1 MAGNQE
7 GKKKVAVLGVSA
19 VLLVAMVA
27 CVAVGLTRGDEG
39 GSEEEGK
46 GIAKNQRNVDM
57 VCQAAEYKET
67 CHKSLEKALDK
78 DTDLKGLIIAAFNAT
93 AIELSKQIRNSTL
106 YDELAKDSM
115 TKQAMDVCKEVLGYA
130 VDDVRKTVHTLD
142 KFDLGKLNEY
152 AYDLKVWLT
161 GTLTHQY
168 TCLDAFE
175 NTTTEAGQ
183 TMTKVLNTSMEL
195 SNNAIDI
202 VNGLSHLFQGLN
214 LTSFTTS
221 ITSNTNRRL
230 LFLPLVGGIGFP
242 SWFNEGQKHFIRTP
256 GLGNVKP
263 NVVVAQDGSGQFTT
277 LTDALQTVP
286 PKNREPYVI
295 YVKAGIYNEYVTLT
309 KHQTHVTII
318 GDGPTKTR
326 FTGNKCY
333 KNGLQTY
340 FTSTFSVN
348 AAGFTAKDVGFENTA
363 GADGHQAVALRVT
376 ADKAVFYNCHM
387 DGFQD
392 TLYVQ
397 SQRQFYRDCQITGT
411 IDFIFGDAFGVFQ
424 NCKLIVRKPNS
435 NQKCIVTAGGRSKA
449 DSLSALVFQSCQF
462 TGEPALLDLP
472 QKISFLGRPW
482 RNYSKV
488 VIMDSDIDD
497 IFNPE
502 GYMPWAGSAFESTCT
517 YYEFQ
522 NRGLGADT
530 SKRVNWPGVKV
541 INPIEAFDFYPG
553 MFFEIA
559 NETQRDSWILTSRVP
574 YNFGPFPIMPLPD
587 LPIKQFN

>member
-7 GKKKVAVLGVSA
+7 GKKKMAVLGVSA

-27 CVAVGLTRGDEG
+27 CVAVGLSRGGEG
-39 GSEEEGK
+39 GEEETK
-46 GIAKNQRNVDM
+46 SIAKNQKNVEL
-57 VCQAAEYKET
+57 VCQAAEFKET
-67 CHKSLEKALDK
+67 CHKSLAKVSEN

-93 AIELSKQIRNSTL
+93 AIELSNQISNSAL
-106 YDELAKDSM
+106 YDELAKDNM
-115 TKQAMDVCKEVLGYA
+115 TKQAVDVCKEVLGYA
-130 VDDVRKTVHTLD
+130 VDDVHKTIHTLD
-142 KFDLGKLNEY
+142 KFDLSKLNDY

-161 GTLTHQY
+161 GTLSHQY

-175 NTTTEAGQ
+175 NTTTNAGQ
-183 TMTKVLNTSMEL
+183 TMTKMLNSSLEL

-221 ITSNTNRRL
+221 VNSNRRL
-230 LFLPLVGGIGFP
+230 LSTPTVDADGFP
-242 SWFNEGQKHFIRTP
+242 SWVSEGQRRLLQAH

-277 LTDALQTVP
+277 LTDAIKTVP
-286 PKNREPYVI
+286 KKNKTPYVI
-295 YVKAGIYNEYVTLT
+295 YVKAGIYKEYVSLT

-326 FTGNKCY
+326 FTGNKSY
-333 KNGLQTY
+333 RGGLQTY

-348 AAGFTAKDVGFENTA
+348 AAAFTAKDIGFENTA
-363 GADGHQAVALRVT
+363 GPDGHQAVALRVT
-376 ADKAVFYNCHM
+376 ADKAIFHNCHM

-392 TLYVQ
+392 TLYTQ
-397 SQRQFYRDCQITGT
+397 SQRQYYRDCQVTGT

-424 NCKLIVRKPNS
+424 NCKLIVRKPND
-435 NQKCIVTAGGRSKA
+435 NQNCIITAGGRNKV
-449 DSLSALVFQSCQF
+449 DSLSALVFQGCQF
-462 TGEPALLDLP
+462 TGEPTLKALP
-472 QKISFLGRPW
+472 EKISFLGRPW
-482 RNYSKV
+482 RNFSKV

-517 YYEFQ
+517 YYEY
-522 NRGLGADT
+522 NNKGLGADT
-530 SKRVNWPGVKV
+530 SKRVKWPGVKV
-541 INPIEAFDFYPG
+541 ITPVEAANFYPG
-553 MFFEIA
+553 KFFEIA
-559 NETQRDSWILTSRVP
+559 NVTQRDSWIVTSGVP
-574 YNFGPFPIMPLPD
+574 YAFGPYKMVPLPN